1 MKPLSSNM
9 ASTSDGASASGP
21 SSIRPDINNAG
32 RDMKIIA
39 TGLLV
44 LMAVIYFT
52 AKSYEAVHPVI
63 GFVRAFAEAAMVGGL
78 ADWFAVTALFRH
90 PMGLPIPHTAIIP
103 RNKDR
108 IGSTLANF
116 LKNNFLVPRIV
127 AQRMHAIDLAGG
139 VGRFLKSPSGGPGRL
154 RMGASRLIG
163 DIIES
168 LDHDRL
174 GHMFKGGVKA
184 QATKLD
190 LATPMGQ
197 ILESM
202 MAENRHGPL
211 IGSTIKW
218 AYRTLDANEHVIRAI
233 VHDRANVVLRWTG
246 LDERL
251 ANEVVDGLY
260 KLLADMA
267 SDPEHPVR
275 TKAEE
280 AMAQLAHELQTDPEL
295 QQRVNDWKLEM
306 IENPAIANW
315 IDGMWESGREALLKA
330 SRAPEAA
337 MAGHFGDALMQ
348 LGGSLQ
354 NDPLLNRQLNRF
366 ARRAVAGVVAS
377 YGDNIVKLVSET
389 IREWDAQTITDRV
402 ENAVGRDL
410 QYIRVNGTLV
420 GGLVGIMLHS
430 LSYWIY

>member
-1 MKPLSSNM
+1 MKSLPSKLAPTSNSSPV
-9 ASTSDGASASGP
+9 SGSSAIS
-21 SSIRPDINNAG
+21 PDLNNAG

-52 AKSYEAVHPVI
+52 SKSYEEVHPAL

-108 IGSTLANF
+108 IGDTLANF
-116 LKNNFLVPRIV
+116 LKKNFLVSRIV
-127 AQRMHAIDLAGG
+127 AQRMHGIDLAGG
-139 VGRFLKSPSGGPGRL
+139 VGRFLKSPSGGQGRL

-163 DIIES
+163 DIIGS
-168 LDHDRL
+168 LDQDRL
-174 GHMFKGGVKA
+174 GSMFKGAVKT
-184 QATKLD
+184 QARELD

-197 ILESM
+197 ILESV

-211 IGSTIKW
+211 IDSTIKW
-218 AYRTLDANEHVIRAI
+218 AYRTLDANEYVIRAI
-233 VHDRANVVLRWTG
+233 VHDRANSVMRWTG
-246 LDERL
+246 LDDRL

-275 TKAEE
+275 AKTEE
-280 AMAQLAHELQTDPEL
+280 SMAQLAKELKSDPEL
-295 QQRVNDWKLEM
+295 RQRVNEWKLEM
-306 IENPAIANW
+306 IENPAIASW
-315 IDGMWESGREALLKA
+315 IDGMWETGRESLLKA
-330 SRAPEAA
+330 SRDPEAA

-348 LGGSLQ
+348 LGSSLQ
-354 NDPLLNRQLNRF
+354 QDPLLNRQLNRF

-389 IREWDAQTITDRV
+389 IRGWDAQTITDRV

-420 GGLVGIMLHS
+420 GGLVGIMLH
-430 LSYWIY
+430 LLGYWI

>member
-1 MKPLSSNM
+1 MKPLSSNK
-9 ASTSDGASASGP
+9 ASTSDRASA
-21 SSIRPDINNAG
+21 PDTTNGG

-52 AKSYEAVHPVI
+52 TKSYEAVHPVL

-108 IGSTLANF
+108 IGDTLANF
-116 LKNNFLVPRIV
+116 LKNNFLVTRIV
-127 AQRMHAIDLAGG
+127 AERMHGVDLAGG
-139 VGRFLKSPSGGPGRL
+139 VGRFLKSPSGGQGRL

-163 DIIES
+163 DIIGS
-168 LDHDRL
+168 LDQDRL
-174 GHMFKGGVKA
+174 GSMFKGAVKK
-184 QATKLD
+184 QARELD
-190 LATPMGQ
+190 LATPLGQ
-197 ILESM
+197 ILEAV

-211 IGSTIKW
+211 IDSTIKW
-218 AYRTLDANEHVIRAI
+218 AYRTLDTNEHVIRTI

-246 LDERL
+246 LDDRL

-275 TKAEE
+275 IKTEE
-280 AMAQLAHELQTDPEL
+280 AMAHLAQELKTDSGLRE
-295 QQRVNDWKLEM
+295 RVNEWKLEM
-306 IENPAIANW
+306 IENPAITSW

-330 SRAPEAA
+330 SRDPEAA
-337 MAGHFGDALMQ
+337 MAGHFGDALIQ
-348 LGGSLQ
+348 LGNSLQ
-354 NDPLLNRQLNRF
+354 QDPLLNRQLNRF

-389 IREWDAQTITDRV
+389 IRGWDAQTITDRV

-420 GGLVGIMLHS
+420 GGLVGVLLHS
-430 LSYWIY
+430 LDYWV

>member
-1 MKPLSSNM
+1 MKPLFPKK
-9 ASTSDGASASGP
+9 ASTSDSALV
-21 SSIRPDINNAG
+21 PDATNGG

-44 LMAVIYFT
+44 LMAVVYFIT
-52 AKSYEAVHPVI
+52 KTYEQVHPVL

-108 IGSTLANF
+108 IGDTLANF
-116 LKNNFLVPRIV
+116 LKNNFLTSRIV
-127 AQRMHAIDLAGG
+127 AQRMQGIDMAGG
-139 VGRFLKSPSGGPGRL
+139 VGRFLKSPSGGQGRL

-163 DIIES
+163 DIIGS
-168 LDHDRL
+168 LDQDRL
-174 GHMFKGGVKA
+174 GSMFKGAVKK
-184 QATKLD
+184 QAKELD

-197 ILESM
+197 ILEVV

-211 IGSTIKW
+211 IDSTIKW
-218 AYRTLDANEHVIRAI
+218 AYRTLDTNEHVIRTI

-246 LDERL
+246 LDDRL

-275 TKAEE
+275 IKTEE
-280 AMAQLAHELQTDPEL
+280 AMAQLALELKTDPHLRE
-295 QQRVNDWKLEM
+295 RVNDWKLEM
-306 IENPAIANW
+306 IENPAIASW
-315 IDGMWESGREALLKA
+315 IDGMWESGRKALLKA
-330 SRAPEAA
+330 SRDPEAA
-337 MAGHFGDALMQ
+337 MAGHFGEALMQ
-348 LGGSLQ
+348 LGSSLQ
-354 NDPLLNRQLNRF
+354 QDPLLNRQLNRF

-377 YGDNIVKLVSET
+377 YGGNIVKLVSET
-389 IREWDAQTITDRV
+389 IRGWDAQTITDRV

-420 GGLVGIMLHS
+420 GGLVGVLLHT
-430 LSYWIY
+430 LGHWI

>member
-1 MKPLSSNM
+1 M
-9 ASTSDGASASGP
+9 
-21 SSIRPDINNAG
+21 NNAG

-39 TGLLV
+39 SGLLV

-52 AKSYEAVHPVI
+52 SKSYEEVHPAL
-63 GFVRAFAEAAMVGGL
+63 GFIRAFSEAAMVGGL

-108 IGSTLANF
+108 IGDTLANF
-116 LKNNFLVPRIV
+116 LKNNFLVSRIV
-127 AQRMHAIDLAGG
+127 AQRMHGIDLAGG
-139 VGRFLKSPSGGPGRL
+139 VGRFLKSPSGGQGRL

-163 DIIES
+163 DIIGS
-168 LDHDRL
+168 LDKDRL
-174 GHMFKGGVKA
+174 GSMFKGAVKT
-184 QATKLD
+184 QARELD

-197 ILESM
+197 LLEAA
-202 MAENRHGPL
+202 MAEDRHGPL
-211 IGSTIKW
+211 IDSTIKW
-218 AYRTLDANEHVIRAI
+218 AYRTLDANEHIIRTI
-233 VHDRANVVLRWTG
+233 VHERANTVMRWTG
-246 LDERL
+246 LDDRL

-275 TKAEE
+275 AKTEE
-280 AMAQLAHELQTDPEL
+280 SIVQLAQELKNDPEL
-295 QQRVNDWKLEM
+295 RRRVNEWKLEM
-306 IENPAIANW
+306 IENPAIASW
-315 IDGMWESGREALLKA
+315 IDGMWESGRESLLKA
-330 SRAPEAA
+330 SRDPEAA
-337 MAGHFGDALMQ
+337 MAGHFGDALIQ
-348 LGGSLQ
+348 LGNSLQ
-354 NDPLLNRQLNRF
+354 KDPLLNRQLNRF

-389 IREWDAQTITDRV
+389 IRGWDAQTITDRV

-420 GGLVGIMLHS
+420 GGLVGVMLHI
-430 LSYWIY
+430 LGYWI